1 MQFRHPKRQYEY
13 RPIDGSLRLKDTV
26 ALTVFPCCF
35 HVYKINISGE
45 LTMLRKT
52 MLVLAVASALVACGK
67 EAKESAKSGGK
78 DANAVQ
84 LQIAPEDLLTV
95 QSNALASGPVITGSV
110 QPERKADLRAE
121 VSAVVLQVL
130 KENGEAVKRGDV
142 LVKLDETAIRDSLN
156 SAEAAAR
163 ASGQALEQAERQLER
178 LKTLRASGMTSMQT
192 LDDAE
197 VRRNSAQSE
206 LAAARTR
213 AVLARQ
219 QLQRT
224 LVRAPFDGVVSDR
237 KVSAGDTAAIGK
249 ELLKVI
255 DPTSMRFEG
264 RVSADKISLV
274 KIGQPV
280 AFRVNG
286 YGDQEFQGTVR
297 RIDPSAND
305 VTRQVEVLVGFV
317 NAIQPKV
324 SGLYGEGRIDSDT
337 KAALML
343 PEGALV
349 KAGDKAYTWRL
360 KDKALNKAALV
371 IGARDQRTGNY
382 EVKSG
387 LAAGDLVLRT
397 PSSNF
402 KDGQKVDMAPARVA
416 TAAAVTPVQGK

>member
-1 MQFRHPKRQYEY
+1 
-13 RPIDGSLRLKDTV
+13 
-26 ALTVFPCCF
+26 
-35 HVYKINISGE
+35 
-45 LTMLRKT
+45 
-52 MLVLAVASALVACGK
+52 
-67 EAKESAKSGGK
+67 
-78 DANAVQ
+78 
-84 LQIAPEDLLTV
+84 
-95 QSNALASGPVITGSV
+95 
-110 QPERKADLRAE
+110 
-121 VSAVVLQVL
+121 
-130 KENGEAVKRGDV
+130 V